1 MKVLSITNFNIG
13 HAATFPE
20 ISLFK
25 GLQEKGVDLTV
36 VISSPTPKSKELESF
51 GIKLVYI
58 PFKRKIDLLAIRLL
72 RALIIENK
80 YDIIHLT
87 YSKAISNCLLAVRGT
102 SSKLVAYI
110 GSTSVH
116 WHDPMAY
123 LSFLNPRI
131 SRIICLSNGVQEHF
145 LKQAPRRLMGKTV
158 RIYKGYD
165 PEWFSN
171 VKPADRNEA
180 IQMLKKLSGCKHV
193 VYTGVCI
200 KSLTKEITFVAKSS
214 VYFDEISKPEI
225 EHYID
230 TYKPYDKAGAYGVQE
245 WIGYVAVK
253 KIKGSFYNVMG
264 FPIHQVYIE
273 LKKFLND

>member
-1 MKVLSITNFNIG
+1 MKKLLPEVYKNYRILLASQSPRRQYLLREVAIDFEVAPVIDIKEDFPQTLKRGKIPIYLAKLKADAYASLLDKKTIVITADTIVWHKGKVLG
-13 HAATFPE
+13 
-20 ISLFK
+20 
-25 GLQEKGVDLTV
+25 
-36 VISSPTPKSKELESF
+36 
-51 GIKLVYI
+51 
-58 PFKRKIDLLAIRLL
+58 
-72 RALIIENK
+72 
-80 YDIIHLT
+80 
-87 YSKAISNCLLAVRGT
+87 
-102 SSKLVAYI
+102 
-110 GSTSVH
+110 
-116 WHDPMAY
+116 
-123 LSFLNPRI
+123 
-131 SRIICLSNGVQEHF
+131 
-145 LKQAPRRLMGKTV
+145 
-158 RIYKGYD
+158 
-165 PEWFSN
+165 
-171 VKPADRNEA
+171 KPADRNEA